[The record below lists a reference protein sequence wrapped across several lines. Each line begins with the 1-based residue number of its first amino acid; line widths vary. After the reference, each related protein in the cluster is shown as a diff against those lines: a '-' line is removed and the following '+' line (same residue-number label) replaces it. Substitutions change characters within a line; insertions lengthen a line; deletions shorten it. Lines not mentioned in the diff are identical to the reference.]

1 MLPSK
6 TNDEL
11 VLKPYE
17 DADFYS
23 LELNPGGAGF
33 SSGILMGKW
42 AWIEV
47 ELGLDTFF

>member
-23 LELNPGGAGF
+23 LELNPGGLGF
-33 SSGILMGKW
+33 LL
-42 AWIEV
+42 V
-47 ELGLDTFF
+47 Y